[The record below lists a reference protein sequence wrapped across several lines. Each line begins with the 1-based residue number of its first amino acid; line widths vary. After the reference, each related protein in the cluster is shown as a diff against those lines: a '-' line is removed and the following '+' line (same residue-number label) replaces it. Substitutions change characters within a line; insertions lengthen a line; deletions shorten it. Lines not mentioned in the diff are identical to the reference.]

1 MQKKIKIYTVF
12 ICLAVLVLPGCKKF
26 TDIQPKGK
34 NLLSTVSDL
43 ELLLNFNFHSTG
55 NASESQLL
63 YAGSTAFRFLEAN
76 ILVNDLYPY
85 PDNSLSLIS
94 SPSKGLTYALL
105 TYDESIDRK
114 SLAVSDIKYEKMY
127 FIISAICNIVL
138 ERADNASGDR
148 QKANQLKAEAFV
160 LRAWFHYLLVNLYSK
175 AYDPAT
181 AGTDGGIPYVKD
193 TDIETPNPKSTVAEV
208 YQNILADLDAA
219 FQLNSL
225 PAIPINNERVGKG
238 FAYGV
243 QAKVLLSMRNY
254 AGALQAADA
263 GLAINSAIE
272 DHRNF
277 LPPVGNRTINR
288 KSIDAPDNFFY
299 ASITTTHPFDQIPSL
314 ELLNNIY
321 EPGNII
327 RDSTP
332 TYNVARGPAISGIA
346 GTKTFFSA
354 TYAVNTAGIT
364 TMDLYLTRAECLA
377 RTSRVSEAMTIINFI
392 RERRIKPYV
401 PLTATAEAQAMTHL
415 MRTARIEYLFTP
427 KNYLNMKRWNT
438 EPAYQQT
445 ISKTINGVTYQL
457 KPDSKLWIFPFPQ
470 SGTNYNPHLTQ
481 NY

>member
-1 MQKKIKIYTVF
+1 MKLLYALFV
-12 ICLAVLVLPGCKKF
+12 CVGMLSVPACKKF

-34 NLLSTVSDL
+34 NLLNTVNDL
-43 ELLLNFNFHSTG
+43 DLLLNFNYHSTG
-55 NASESQLL
+55 NATESQLL
-63 YAGSTAFRFLEAN
+63 YAGSTAFRFLENN

-94 SPSKGLTYALL
+94 SPAKGLTYALL

-138 ERADNASGDR
+138 DRADIASGDR
-148 QKANQLKAEAFV
+148 QKASQIKAEALV
-160 LRAWFHYLLVNLYSK
+160 LRAWFHYLLVNLYAK

-181 AGTDGGIPYVKD
+181 VATDGGIPYVTD
-193 TDIETPNPKSTVAEV
+193 TDIEAPNAKSTVAEV
-208 YQNILADLDAA
+208 YQKILADLDAA
-219 FQLNSL
+219 FQLNAL
-225 PAIPINNERVGKG
+225 PNVPVNNERAGKG

-243 QAKVLLSMRNY
+243 KAKVLLSMRDY

-263 GLAINSAIE
+263 GLAINSSID

-277 LPPVGNRTINR
+277 LPPVGNRTIS
-288 KSIDAPDNFFY
+288 KKTIDAPDNLFY
-299 ASITTTHPFDQIPSL
+299 ATITTTHPFDQIPSL
-314 ELLNNIY
+314 ELLNNVY

-327 RDSTP
+327 RDSTA
-332 TYNVARGPAISGIA
+332 TYNVSRGPAISGIA

-354 TYAVNTAGIT
+354 TWSVNTAGIT

-377 RTSRVSEAMTIINFI
+377 RTTKVNEAMTVINFI
-392 RERRIKPYV
+392 RERRMKPYV
-401 PLTATAEAQAMTHL
+401 ALTATTEAQAMAYL
-415 MRTARIEYLFTP
+415 ARTSRIEYLFTP
-427 KNYLNMKRWNT
+427 KNYLDIKRWNT
-438 EPAYQQT
+438 EAAYKQT
-445 ISKTINGVTYQL
+445 ISKTINGITYQL

-470 SGTNYNPHLTQ
+470 SATNYNPLLTQ